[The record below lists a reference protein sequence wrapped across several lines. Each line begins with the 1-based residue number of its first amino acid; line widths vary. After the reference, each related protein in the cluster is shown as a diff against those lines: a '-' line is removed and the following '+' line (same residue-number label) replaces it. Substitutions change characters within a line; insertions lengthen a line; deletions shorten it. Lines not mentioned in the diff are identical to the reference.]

1 MSLTNAAEQAALE
14 AVLTGTYVALFT
26 SPPGENGTGGTE
38 VTGTGY
44 ARQSWTPAYTQG
56 SPTEAANSATISFTA
71 GSSWGE
77 VTHAV
82 IMSASTAGVA
92 HAVLELVDPADGVT
106 PLPKNISSGD
116 DVQFATG
123 ELVITLE

>member
-1 MSLTNAAEQAALE
+1 MSLTNSAEQLALE
-14 AVLTGTYVALFT
+14 AVLNGTYVALFT
-26 SPPGENGTGGTE
+26 APPGENGTGGTE

-44 ARQSWTPAYTQG
+44 ARQAWTPTYTQG
-56 SPTEAANSATISFTA
+56 SPTAAANSATISFTA

-82 IMSASTAGVA
+82 IMSAQTGGTPR
-92 HAVLELVDPADGVT
+92 AVLELVDPADGVT

-123 ELVITLE
+123 ELVVTLE